1 MSVVHVGSFFPVSA
15 QLCHQPPGLIFT
27 FGAER
32 DGVLGAQARGG
43 RAPRG
48 GAQLP
53 LGRAIQEGERGK
65 TSASCCSSSSP
76 SARST
81 RSTGRAL
88 EGGGAAAGT
97 AERVP
102 VRSCAGAAGG
112 ARRGEARR
120 GGARTAVFRAL
131 VQGGGAAG
139 PPRTSGL
146 STCGPGGRRAAQ
158 PGAEGRGGEP
168 RVRPAGAGGHLRAAG
183 SGPAPAGK
191 RPQAPSRRTSCSWLR
206 PCYFPVVSVGV
217 KPAVTIRCQQALKL
231 FVYCS

>member
-48 GAQLP
+48 GARLP

-120 GGARTAVFRAL
+120 GARRGVPRARAGRGRCRPAPHLGAEHVRAR
-131 VQGGGAAG
+131 GASCGAAGSGGERGGAAG
-139 PPRTSGL
+139 EAG
-146 STCGPGGRRAAQ
+146 GGRRS
-158 PGAEGRGGEP
+158 PESCGE
-168 RVRPAGAGGHLRAAG
+168 RAGTCR
-183 SGPAPAGK
+183 
-191 RPQAPSRRTSCSWLR
+191 
-206 PCYFPVVSVGV
+206 
-217 KPAVTIRCQQALKL
+217 
-231 FVYCS
+231 